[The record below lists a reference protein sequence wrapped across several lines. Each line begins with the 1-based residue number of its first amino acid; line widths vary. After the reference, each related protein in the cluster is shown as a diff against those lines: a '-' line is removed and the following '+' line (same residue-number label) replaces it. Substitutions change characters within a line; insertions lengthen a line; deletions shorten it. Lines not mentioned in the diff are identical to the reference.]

1 MTMRTPMRMIRE
13 QKKIKAD
20 KENIKKDISKD
31 VGKMGLEEIDKETLI
46 NLLDKMLER
55 LVK

>member
-1 MTMRTPMRMIRE
+1 MRTPMRLIRE
-13 QKKIKAD
+13 QKKIKDD

-31 VGKMGLEEIDKETLI
+31 VGKMGLEEVDKETLI
-46 NLLDKMLER
+46 NLLDKMMER